1 MLFTINF
8 CIVALVVCAF
18 IGAIGVSII
27 QVWSM
32 MK

>member
-8 CIVALVVCAF
+8 CIVALVVCAC
-18 IGAIGVSII
+18 IGAIGYCFV